1 MNSKTHSFLNSLNR
15 NILYYKTYANFW
27 SVEIFRILSH
37 LYSGIVCDLSD
48 SQLDKVLLGYIHSRK
63 LLSFVIVTVRE
74 KLFILIDLAQGYLY
88 YADVGFGI
96 EGSLILSF
104 LPETIV
110 ATKKDTKNVGEKF
123 LYTLCL

>member
-1 MNSKTHSFLNSLNR
+1 M
-15 NILYYKTYANFW
+15 
-27 SVEIFRILSH
+27 
-37 LYSGIVCDLSD
+37 
-48 SQLDKVLLGYIHSRK
+48 
-63 LLSFVIVTVRE
+63 RE